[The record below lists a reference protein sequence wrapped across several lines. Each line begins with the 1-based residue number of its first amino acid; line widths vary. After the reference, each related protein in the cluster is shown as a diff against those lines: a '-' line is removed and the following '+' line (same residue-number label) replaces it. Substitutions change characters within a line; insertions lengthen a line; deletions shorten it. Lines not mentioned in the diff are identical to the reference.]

1 MHDAHIET
9 ENCSRSRVGTL
20 AGTGLPRGWGEE
32 KALEQHVTGFS
43 VHVKLALEQLKLK
56 LELDV
61 DVEPAL
67 K

>member
-1 MHDAHIET
+1 M
-9 ENCSRSRVGTL
+9 GG
-20 AGTGLPRGWGEE
+20 AGE

-61 DVEPAL
+61 DVDVDVEPAL

>member
-1 MHDAHIET
+1 MKPKTAAGVELGLWQ
-9 ENCSRSRVGTL
+9 EQGCQVGGGRSW
-20 AGTGLPRGWGEE
+20 A

-61 DVEPAL
+61 DVDVEPAL